1 MQVAR
6 ANPLGSGPWGE
17 GPRSTRCRNGIVPL
31 FQIPDELR
39 IMALSEQIRELVDFT
54 KANGLVTAIAQDA
67 ESGEILMV
75 ANMNEESLARS
86 IELGEAVY
94 WSRSRRKL
102 WHKGE
107 ESGNIQKIV
116 GLYLDCD
123 GDAVLLKVKQI
134 GDAACHTGKRSCFFR
149 KLDDDGVTDVGVQ
162 VFDPKER
169 YKK

>member
-1 MQVAR
+1 
-6 ANPLGSGPWGE
+6 
-17 GPRSTRCRNGIVPL
+17 
-31 FQIPDELR
+31 
-39 IMALSEQIRELVDFT
+39 MALSEEIKNIVDFS

-67 ESGEILMV
+67 DSGEILMV

-94 WSRSRRKL
+94 WSRSRQKL

-107 ESGNIQKIV
+107 ESGNIQKIRE
-116 GLYLDCD
+116 LYLDCD
-123 GDAVLLKVKQI
+123 GDALLLKVEQI

-149 KLDDDGVTDVGVQ
+149 KLESGGVTDVGVQ
-162 VFDPKER
+162 VFDPKEI